1 MNEFPKFK
9 CTSLLHLKAEWT
21 KLYFSSNKFS
31 KKETSLVW
39 WIQWMVV
46 CHTQLTSIN
55 WSGVLTEEG
64 LLDRMIFVRRRHFG
78 WLAKI
83 ASSLAD
89 GTILWLWYKW
99 KISREIWKGF
109 RTHSDQNGKKK
120 PKQNSR
126 WNSVL
131 MDRQQRRCKLSSSSK
146 ERAWDDVTVL

>member
-9 CTSLLHLKAEWT
+9 CTSLLLLKAEWT

-120 PKQNSR
+120 NQNKTAGEIQC
-126 WNSVL
+126 WWT
-131 MDRQQRRCKLSSSSK
+131 DSSTDANFLPAPRK
-146 ERAWDDVTVL
+146 ELGMM